1 MVGMN
6 PTTVER
12 AREGVR
18 EFFLLERA
26 EKKSETLGASQ
37 RQTIRTYHEAASR
50 RISVA
55 QDLRGPVQTPA
66 ALVLY
71 QQGSFFHALAYL
83 ASKDESLDP
92 LALTP
97 AETFRRLDDAIVA
110 DGLVPPA
117 GFDRAKSMLVA
128 SDPLELDR
136 LTPEEAIRRIEE
148 LAVVA
153 RWLGHLV
160 DARSPREIK
169 TARAFRVLVAAGA
182 ALALL
187 VNLGIGLFTPKNLA
201 AHKVAVASSEAL
213 STTAS
218 GAVDGSRSGAYGF
231 HSQLEDAPWLSID
244 LGATFAITRLKVFG
258 RADSPYDQSVP
269 LALEV
274 SDDGTHYRELAA
286 RTEPF
291 SDHDPWV
298 FHPAPALT
306 TRYLRLRTM
315 RRSYLVLSE
324 VVVNGNPVVSK

>member
-18 EFFLLERA
+18 EFFLLEQA
-26 EKKSETLGASQ
+26 EKKSETLSATQ
-37 RQTIRTYHEAASR
+37 RQTIRTYHEAANR

-83 ASKDESLDP
+83 VTQDESLDP

-97 AETFRRLDDAIVA
+97 AEAFRRLDAAIVA
-110 DGLVPPA
+110 GGLVPPPA
-117 GFDRAKSMLVA
+117 FERAKSMLVA

-169 TARAFRVLVAAGA
+169 TARVFRVLVAIGGA
-182 ALALL
+182 IALL

-201 AHKVAVASSEAL
+201 AHKVAIASSEAL

-244 LGATFAITRLKVFG
+244 LGATFAINRVKVFG
-258 RADSPYDQSVP
+258 RADSPHDQSIP
-269 LALEV
+269 LSLEV
-274 SDDGTHYRELAA
+274 SDDGANYRQVTA

-291 SDHDPWV
+291 SDHEPWV
-298 FHPAPALT
+298 FLPAPALT

-324 VVVNGNPVVSK
+324 VVVNGNPALSK